1 MKKIYFLIFSFL
13 VLIVQSCSPLKSS
26 PNEEK
31 HQMELT
37 LHEVQ
42 TNLDDL
48 RHDLNCFQTEIQIL
62 DSKFSNQENE
72 SQKIKN
78 NLVDKTQN
86 KLDSIFLRLSELE
99 SKLVAIEQK
108 QSLEEDSLN
117 TLSLHANETTSAL
130 TQHKNKL
137 SELENS
143 NFENNKKIQ
152 EVNNLK
158 STLKDIAK
166 YIKATPSSAY
176 KVKKGDSLERIAKNH
191 KVSVEAIKELNQLDN
206 DLIVVGQ
213 DIKIP

>member
-1 MKKIYFLIFSFL
+1 MKKIYILIFNFL
-13 VLIVQSCSPLKSS
+13 LLMVQSCSPLKSS

-86 KLDSIFLRLSELE
+86 KLDSILLRLSDLE
-99 SKLVAIEQK
+99 NKLLAVEQK
-108 QSLEEDSLN
+108 QSLEEDILN
-117 TLSLHANETTSAL
+117 KLNLHANETTSAL

-137 SELENS
+137 SEIENL
-143 NFENNKKIQ
+143 NFENNKKI
-152 EVNNLK
+152 EDINNLK

-191 KVSVEAIKELNQLDN
+191 KVSVEALKELNQLDN